1 MRNQPKTVHAL
12 QKIFLRRR
20 ENGAEPIFNCF
31 SEKSR
36 HHCHSNFESS
46 DFNGVFTG
54 HNRKG
59 RSRAGKCSV
68 VVLPYLPG
76 GCASLPFSETD
87 SAIPLKGR
95 FSNYPIAIQQSSL
108 HTGVS
113 LTYPTNENIYVSP
126 DEAWKPL
133 PSTIEKGLLSF
144 GRSTTI
150 FRMTSV

>member
-1 MRNQPKTVHAL
+1 MRNQPKTVPAL

-31 SEKSR
+31 SEKSK

-95 FSNYPIAIQQSSL
+95 FPNILLQYSSRL
-108 HTGVS
+108 CIREY
-113 LTYPTNENIYVSP
+113 L
-126 DEAWKPL
+126 
-133 PSTIEKGLLSF
+133 
-144 GRSTTI
+144 
-150 FRMTSV
+150 